1 MKNKI
6 TIKYCTQCNW
16 LLRSA
21 WMGQEL
27 LTTFKD
33 EITELSLQPAKGGLF
48 EISAN
53 KKVIWNRKEKHG
65 FPEITEL
72 KRIVRDH
79 IAPDKNLGHIDR
91 KKEK

>member
-21 WMGQEL
+21 WMSQEL
-27 LTTFKD
+27 LNTFKD
-33 EITELSLQPAKGGLF
+33 EITELSLQPATGGLF
-48 EISAN
+48 EISIN
-53 KKVIWNRKEKHG
+53 ETVVWNRKEKEG
-65 FPEITEL
+65 FPEITAL

-91 KKEK
+91 KK